1 MSINQDIQINIYII
15 EKTGC
20 VCVCHSPFLRQ
31 PALCCSQN
39 WNRMLISHKLVHKH
53 AENSICLIIFFL
65 CLATVPLLKLASNC
79 TFIIFTHSIFFLTCS
94 FAKYFLCLHVIL
106 PFWCRDIRTNILR
119 PFATLWR
126 EISCLFG
133 ARRLWELQEVP
144 HILTL
149 FVGPCEMILIPSET
163 IPRRSASWKRAWQ
176 QRPVDV
182 TL

>member
-1 MSINQDIQINIYII
+1 MI
-15 EKTGC
+15 EKRRC
-20 VCVCHSPFLRQ
+20 IRVCHSPFSAAVCFVL
-31 PALCCSQN
+31 LT
-39 WNRMLISHKLVHKH
+39 KLK
-53 AENSICLIIFFL
+53 NSICLIVFFL
-65 CLATVPLLKLASNC
+65 CLAALTLLQLTSNC
-79 TFIIFTHSIFFLTCS
+79 TFIIFTHSVFFSYLFLCQIF
-94 FAKYFLCLHVIL
+94 FLCLHVIL
-106 PFWCRDIRTNILR
+106 PFWCGDIRTNILR

-133 ARRLWELQEVP
+133 ACRLWELQEAP